1 MKKFMILLAAAAL
14 SLAHADV
21 TDILKQGADALG
33 ATRSG
38 NYKDLLASATNR
50 AVAELARGY
59 IHSKT
64 AKIELPPSLKA
75 AAKLARKVGG
85 DKWERELVVSMNDAA
100 TKAVSG
106 ASKIFLQDLKSM
118 NDADVKKLIGGDTA
132 LSEYLQGKSGA
143 KLRAVFR
150 PIVSDMMS
158 KNSFATAYN
167 GLNSFAQNNIAG
179 NEAVQNIA
187 RGLGASEYL
196 PKQGED
202 LNDYITQKTL
212 DGLFA
217 VMREKESAL
226 RSSAASKGAGILGKV
241 LK

>member
-1 MKKFMILLAAAAL
+1 MKKFMVLLAAASL

-21 TDILKQGADALG
+21 TDILKQGADVLG
-33 ATRSG
+33 ATQSG

-118 NDADVKKLIGGDTA
+118 SDADVKKLIGGDTA
-132 LSEYLQGKSGA
+132 LSEYFQSKSGA

-167 GLNSFAQNNIAG
+167 GLNSFAQSKIAG

-226 RSSAASKGAGILGKV
+226 RGSAVGKGAGILGKV
-241 LK
+241 LQ